1 MTREE
6 YEKELKYV
14 VNGDQDPCEDA
25 ISRQAA
31 IDAMYDLCGEES
43 LKDNPWRDNPHIDSI
58 IDAIEHLHPVTPKQ
72 KMGRWIKVV
81 TETDSFGNETYR
93 YECSE
98 CGFFAFF
105 GTERYCP
112 YCGAKMEVSE
122 NG

>member
-1 MTREE
+1 MRGLTRWC
-6 YEKELKYV
+6 V
-14 VNGDQDPCEDA
+14 RSEDGKFNNVGLL
-25 ISRQAA
+25 
-31 IDAMYDLCGEES
+31 YDDVMFGLDRLPS
-43 LKDNPWRDNPHIDSI
+43 
-58 IDAIEHLHPVTPKQ
+58 VTPKQ

-112 YCGAKMEVSE
+112 YCGAKMAESE
-122 NG
+122 GVDAGSD